1 MNGNTIETNDC
12 IREMS
17 LVVMIQRRV
26 QKQILVEFAYI
37 RNIEEL

>member
-17 LVVMIQRRV
+17 LVMIQRRV